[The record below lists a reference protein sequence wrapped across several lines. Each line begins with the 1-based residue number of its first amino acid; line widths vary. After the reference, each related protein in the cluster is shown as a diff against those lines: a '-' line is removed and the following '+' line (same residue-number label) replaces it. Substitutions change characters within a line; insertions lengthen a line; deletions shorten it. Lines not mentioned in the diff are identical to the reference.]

1 MIRPDGAQTP
11 VAAITGGTRGIG
23 LAVALAYAERG
34 FAVSITGGSNRTALD
49 AALERLRQVAPD
61 ATGAIVDVRDSRAM
75 QAWVDSVVE
84 RFGSLDVAVA
94 NAGVIRPG
102 PLLEISDERWDEV
115 VDVHLKGTF
124 ILIRTAARAMVAA
137 GRGGSIITVTSPG
150 AIRGGMGLAD
160 YASAKGGIVALT
172 KAAARELGRHDIRV
186 NCVLPV
192 ADTGMSATLRS
203 FWGVDD
209 EAWGRQFPSGR
220 MPSPDE
226 VAGAF
231 MFFGSSEATR
241 VTGQVMSVDGG
252 WAGL

>member
-1 MIRPDGAQTP
+1 MTP
-11 VAAITGGTRGIG
+11 ATTSVAAITGGTRGIG

-34 FAVSITGGSNRTALD
+34 FAVAITGGSDGDALD
-49 AALERLRQVAPD
+49 SALERLRGVTPD
-61 ATGAIVDVRDSRAM
+61 AIGAIVDVRDAAAM
-75 QAWVDSVVE
+75 QGWVDSVVE

-102 PLLEISDERWDEV
+102 PLLELSDERWDQV

-124 ILIRTAARAMVAA
+124 ILIRAAGRAMVAA

-150 AIRGGMGLAD
+150 AIRGGVGLAD

-172 KAAARELGRHDIRV
+172 KAAARELGVHDIRV

-192 ADTGMSATLRS
+192 AETEMSATLRS
-203 FWGVDD
+203 YWGVDD
-209 EAWGRQFPSGR
+209 EAWGRQFPNGR
-220 MPSPDE
+220 MPTPAE

-231 MFFGSSEATR
+231 VFFGSPEAAR